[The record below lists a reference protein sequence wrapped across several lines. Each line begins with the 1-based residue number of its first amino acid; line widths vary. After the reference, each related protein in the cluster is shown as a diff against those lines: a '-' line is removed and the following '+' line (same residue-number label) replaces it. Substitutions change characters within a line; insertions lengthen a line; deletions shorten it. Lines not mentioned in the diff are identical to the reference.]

1 MVSVSSSRLHTLNL
15 FGCRRLHA
23 TQASVVVVVC
33 GVGGAVVVRTTLIV
47 VASQL
52 RPLIELSGDTL
63 RSLDL
68 NGALGTAE
76 VSEIRRD
83 CADRLRCAPTSR
95 PSEAAFL
102 IWQVREADLRSN
114 CPKLKS
120 LDVRGRLAK
129 H

>member
-1 MVSVSSSRLHTLNL
+1 MSVSSSRLHTLNL

-33 GVGGAVVVRTTLIV
+33 GVGWCCCCPNDV

-102 IWQVREADLRSN
+102 IWQVREADLRSS